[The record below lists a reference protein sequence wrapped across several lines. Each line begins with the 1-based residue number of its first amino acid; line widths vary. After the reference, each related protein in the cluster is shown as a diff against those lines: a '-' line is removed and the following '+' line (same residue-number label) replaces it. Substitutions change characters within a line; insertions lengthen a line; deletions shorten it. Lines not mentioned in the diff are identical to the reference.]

1 VPVDD
6 AKTQAA
12 LTALAGRLAAVGEK
26 IASRSALAVQAAGM
40 SYTPVKRGTLRRSW
54 RIELASTGTGVFTAK
69 VGPSVVYARRI
80 ELGFY
85 DMTDSIGRH
94 YMQRGKPYV
103 SRAYHDTVP
112 RILSYARTA
121 VAAAL
126 RG

>member
-1 VPVDD
+1 MPVDD
-6 AKTQAA
+6 ASTQAA
-12 LTALAGRLAAVGEK
+12 LTALAGRLSVAGEK
-26 IASRSALAVQAAGM
+26 IAAKAALAVQAAGM

-54 RIELASTGTGVFTAK
+54 RIELASTGSGVFTAR

-85 DMTDSIGRH
+85 DRSDSLGRH

-103 SRAYHDTVP
+103 SKAYKSVVP
-112 RILSYARTA
+112 KILSYARSIT
-121 VAAAL
+121 AAAL